1 MIFGYF
7 TLLVAIVISSVAEYY
22 SIVGLTAIFSA
33 AFWPVVIMGAS
44 LGVGK
49 IAGAVWLKINW
60 HRAPLAYKLYLV
72 PAVGFLMLLTALGC
86 FGFLSKAH
94 SDQNLIS
101 GDAESKIAIYDE
113 KIKIAR
119 ENIDANR
126 KALKQMDEAVDQVM
140 GRSNDEKGADKAVA
154 IRRGQLKERQR
165 LQSEI
170 TIEQTRINKLSEER
184 APIAAELRKVE
195 AEVGPI
201 KYVAAFIYG
210 DNPDSNLLER
220 AVRWVIIIIVFV
232 FDPLAVILIL
242 AGQQSIRWA
251 KEEKLKENQII
262 PKTEIVTPPIIPE
275 KANIVIENIDV
286 SNTANDLIAEIESEP
301 QEFVPPTY
309 ESDDGPLIPEQIKQ
323 IKESVTPVTEFDRA
337 WPYPKPEK
345 SLSIIEQYPYL
356 NNKSSHFKNTIP
368 IVATPTIEK
377 IDIEKEEPLELT
389 LNYDEDEQSLF
400 TENKSISSEAETN
413 ILPEGT
419 SGLMMPEAKD
429 PPPKQI
435 ALTMTEAFDLKEQ
448 QKQIVQEQVNDPDEI
463 RANFGTVF
471 PTSPGKG
478 ELFLKVDHL
487 PTRLFRFNGDKW
499 IEVEKSLTDTYSYN
513 EEYIVYLIEKLSSGQ
528 YELEDLSSSE
538 QAQIEEY
545 LNKNSSNN

>member
-7 TLLVAIVISSVAEYY
+7 TLLIALVISAVAEYY

-49 IAGAVWLKINW
+49 IVGAVWLKINW

-94 SDQNLIS
+94 SDQNLLS
-101 GDAESKIAIYDE
+101 GDVESKIAIYDE
-113 KIKIAR
+113 KIKTAK
-119 ENIDANR
+119 ENIDVNR
-126 KALKQMDEAVDQVM
+126 KALKQMDEAVDQVL
-140 GRSNDEKGADKAVA
+140 GRTTDEKGADKAVA
-154 IRRGQLKERQR
+154 IRRTQQKERGR
-165 LQSEI
+165 LLAEI
-170 TIEQTRINKLSEER
+170 ETYQKTISALSEER
-184 APIAAELRKVE
+184 APIAAEVRKVE

-232 FDPLAVILIL
+232 FDPLAVMLIL

-251 KEEKLKENQII
+251 KEEKLKDQQSIPNTII
-262 PKTEIVTPPIIPE
+262 SQTTSPVDNIDISE
-275 KANIVIENIDV
+275 KAN
-286 SNTANDLIAEIESEP
+286 SLIAEIESEP
-301 QEFVPPTY
+301 QEFIPPNY
-309 ESDDGPLIPEQIKQ
+309 EKDDGPLTENQIEQIKETVNPVSEHQ
-323 IKESVTPVTEFDRA
+323 IAWPVTNL
-337 WPYPKPEK
+337 KK
-345 SLSIIEQYPYL
+345 TSSIFEQYPYL
-356 NNKSSHFKNTIP
+356 NERFSHFKNTTP
-368 IVATPTIEK
+368 IVAAEPIIEEQQK
-377 IDIEKEEPLELT
+377 EQEKQLDLI
-389 LNYDEDEQSLF
+389 LNYDEDDQLLF
-400 TENKSISSEAETN
+400 SEIDSKETKYET
-413 ILPEGT
+413 LESPEGNN
-419 SGLMMPEAKD
+419 GMIMPEAKD
-429 PPPKQI
+429 PPPKQMPTI
-435 ALTMTEAFDLKEQ
+435 ISEAFDPKEN
-448 QKQIVQEQVNDPDEI
+448 QKQIEQVDDPEEI
-463 RANFGTVF
+463 KANFGTVF
-471 PTSPGKG
+471 PSSPAKG

-545 LNKNSSNN
+545 LNKNSSNG

>member
-7 TLLVAIVISSVAEYY
+7 TLLVALIISAVAEYY

-60 HRAPLAYKLYLV
+60 HRAPVAYKLYLV
-72 PAVGFLMLLTALGC
+72 PAVGFLMLLTAVGC

-184 APIAAELRKVE
+184 APVSAELRKVE

-251 KEEKLKENQII
+251 KEERLKENQIV
-262 PKTEIVTPPIIPE
+262 PKTEIVTPPIITE
-275 KANIVIENIDV
+275 SANIVENIDV
-286 SNTANDLIAEIESEP
+286 SSTANDLIAEIESEP

-309 ESDDGPLIPEQIKQ
+309 EPDDGPLIPEQIKQ
-323 IKESVTPVTEFDRA
+323 IKESVTPVTELDRA
-337 WPYPKPEK
+337 WPYSKSEKP
-345 SLSIIEQYPYL
+345 LPIIEQYPYL
-356 NNKSSHFKNTIP
+356 NNKFSHFKNTTP
-368 IVATPTIEK
+368 IVVTPTIEK
-377 IDIEKEEPLELT
+377 IDIEKEEQLDLT

-400 TENKSISSEAETN
+400 TENKPISSETDTN

-419 SGLMMPEAKD
+419 SGSMMPEAKD
-429 PPPKQI
+429 PPPKQM
-435 ALTMTEAFDLKEQ
+435 APTMTEAFDLREQ
-448 QKQIVQEQVNDPDEI
+448 QKQIVQEQINEPDEI

-487 PTRLFRFNGDKW
+487 PTRLFRFNGDRW